1 LPYIGD
7 LSPAPGAH
15 DIKYTLPKTGPWAF
29 ASRCNTTPLNKGLIM
44 TSTMPSQPAN
54 SYRITLNLENPE
66 SRMDNVLLNALREQE
81 ENEKL
86 RLVSRTQLK
95 EMFNQKK
102 IMIKG
107 QRAKSSSAL
116 AKGIT
121 YVDILGY

>member
-1 LPYIGD
+1 
-7 LSPAPGAH
+7 
-15 DIKYTLPKTGPWAF
+15 
-29 ASRCNTTPLNKGLIM
+29 M

-54 SYRITLNLENPE
+54 SYRITLNLEAPE

-81 ENEKL
+81 ENAQL

-107 QRAKSSSAL
+107 QRAKSSSSL

-121 YVDILGY
+121 YVDILGF